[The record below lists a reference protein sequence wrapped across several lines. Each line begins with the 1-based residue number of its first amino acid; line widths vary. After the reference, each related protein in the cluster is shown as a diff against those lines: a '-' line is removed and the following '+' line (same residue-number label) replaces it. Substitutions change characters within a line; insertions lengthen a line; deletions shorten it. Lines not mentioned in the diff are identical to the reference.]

1 MVRVWKA
8 VRYSAVGVFFA
19 GIISTITSCTDQ
31 EQITALLLLILMLLT
46 GSGGGEAIGSGGGS
60 GSGSAPPATGE
71 IGDTILNLLAY
82 DTLGGEPDIIE
93 VGTGVFAIAYSGP
106 ANDGFVTTVSID
118 AAGNI
123 GAAIIDSL
131 VFETDSASGPDII
144 EVGTGVFAIAY
155 SGPANDGFVTTVSID
170 AAGNIGAAIID
181 SLEYDFAHASS
192 PDIKEVGT
200 GVFAIAYGGS
210 TDGLV
215 TTVSIDAAG
224 NIGAGTLDTLAY
236 AAAAS
241 ASDAKLIEVGN
252 GVFAIAYMESF
263 HGFVA
268 TVSIDAAGNIGAA
281 IIDSLEFDTV
291 LATQPDIIEVG
302 TGVFAIS
309 YTGQDSDG
317 FVITVSIDA
326 AGDIGAA
333 IIDSLEFNIDTGFQT
348 TIIEVGNGVFAI
360 AYRGPDFDG
369 FVTTVSI
376 DAAGD
381 IGAAI
386 IDSLEFAP
394 TDGTFPDIIKVGTG
408 VFAIAYVGPGGQ
420 GTVTT
425 VAID

>member
-82 DTLGGEPDIIE
+82 DTLGGE
-93 VGTGVFAIAYSGP
+93 
-106 ANDGFVTTVSID
+106 
-118 AAGNI
+118 
-123 GAAIIDSL
+123 
-131 VFETDSASGPDII
+131 PDII